1 MIWQDYR
8 KLYANALKQYS
19 PKFKKELQNQVNTY
33 CRTLDYNKI
42 SDKALK
48 KTIYKLHLAMGT
60 KMALISEKAV
70 KRSVKGVYVPM
81 EFKSAKT
88 DAFQFAIIQVLQN
101 DGLDK
106 LAADITDTT
115 KEQIR
120 RYLIESAE
128 KNLTLPQTIALLRT
142 SGITDYRAELI
153 ARTETGRA
161 ANIGSQVGATATGL
175 VTLKEWIASRDA
187 RTRRQPIDQTDH
199 LIMDGVKLPMNAKFQ
214 VPNIKGRLMGENGR
228 YDPMDHPCDSSASA
242 SNVCNCRCT
251 LGYEAVRGANG
262 KLLTLADN
270 PPMGR
275 IGVIWNALQNVIGQS
290 IGKLIA
296 SLIQ

>member
-60 KMALISEKAV
+60 KMALISESAV
-70 KRSVKGVYVPM
+70 KKSVKGVYVPM

-88 DAFQFAIIQVLQN
+88 DAFQYAIIQVLQN
-101 DGLDK
+101 DGLDQ

-120 RYLIESAE
+120 RFLVESAQ
-128 KNLTLPQTIALLRT
+128 KNYTLPETIALLRT

-161 ANIGSQVGATATGL
+161 ANIGSMVGATSTGL
-175 VTLKEWIASRDA
+175 VTIKEWIAARDN
-187 RTRRQPIDQTDH
+187 RTRREPRDHTDH
-199 LIMDGVKLPMNAKFQ
+199 LIMDGTKLPMEKQFQ
-214 VPNIKGRLMGENGR
+214 VPNNQVGLGYEL
-228 YDPMDHPCDSSASA
+228 MDHPCDSKASA
-242 SNVCNCRCT
+242 ANVCNCRCT

-275 IGVIWNALQNVIGQS
+275 IGVIWNALQNVMGQA

>member
-33 CRTLDYNKI
+33 CRTQDYNAI

-60 KMALISEKAV
+60 KMALISESAV
-70 KRSVKGVYVPM
+70 KKSVKGVYVPF
-81 EFKSAKT
+81 EFKSQKT
-88 DAFQFAIIQVLQN
+88 DAYQYAIIQVLQN

-106 LAADITDTT
+106 LASDITDTT

-120 RYLIESAE
+120 RFLIEAAQ
-128 KNLTLPQTIALLRT
+128 KNYSLTETIALLRT
-142 SGITDYRAELI
+142 AGITDYRAELI

-161 ANIGSQVGATATGL
+161 ANIGSMVGATSTGL
-175 VTLKEWIASRDA
+175 VTIKEWIAARDN
-187 RTRRQPIDQTDH
+187 RTRREPRDHTDH
-199 LIMDGVKLPMNAKFQ
+199 LIMDGTKLPMEKQFH
-214 VPNIKGRLMGENGR
+214 VPNNQVGLGYEL
-228 YDPMDHPCDSSASA
+228 MDHPCDSKASA
-242 SNVCNCRCT
+242 ANVCNCRCT

-270 PPMGR
+270 PPIGR
-275 IGVIWNALQNVIGQS
+275 IAVIWNALQNVMGQA

>member
-1 MIWQDYR
+1 MIWQDYK

-60 KMALISEKAV
+60 KMALISESAV
-70 KRSVKGVYVPM
+70 KKSVKGVYVPM
-81 EFKSAKT
+81 EFKSQKT
-88 DAFQFAIIQVLQN
+88 DAFQYAIIQVLQN
-101 DGLDK
+101 DGLDQ
-106 LAADITDTT
+106 LAADITETT
-115 KEQIR
+115 KDQIR
-120 RYLIESAE
+120 RFLIEAAQKNYTLAE
-128 KNLTLPQTIALLRT
+128 TIALLRT

-161 ANIGSQVGATATGL
+161 ANIGSMVGATSTGL
-175 VTLKEWIASRDA
+175 VTIKEWIAARDN
-187 RTRRQPIDQTDH
+187 RTRREPRDHTDH
-199 LIMDGVKLPMNAKFQ
+199 LIMDGTKLPMEKQFQ
-214 VPNIKGRLMGENGR
+214 VPNNQVGLGYEL
-228 YDPMDHPCDSSASA
+228 MDHPCDSKASA
-242 SNVCNCRCT
+242 ANVCNCRCT

-262 KLLTLADN
+262 KLLTLVDN

-275 IGVIWNALQNVIGQS
+275 IGVIWNALQNVMGQA

>member
-60 KMALISEKAV
+60 KMALISESAV
-70 KRSVKGVYVPM
+70 KKSVKGVYVPM

-88 DAFQFAIIQVLQN
+88 DAFQYAIIQVLQN
-101 DGLDK
+101 DGLDQ
-106 LAADITDTT
+106 LAADITNTT

-120 RYLIESAE
+120 RFLIESTQ
-128 KNLTLPQTIALLRT
+128 KNYTLTETIALLRI

-161 ANIGSQVGATATGL
+161 ANIGSMVGATATGL
-175 VTLKEWIASRDA
+175 VTVKEWIAARDN
-187 RTRRQPIDQTDH
+187 RTRREPRDHTDH
-199 LIMDGVKLPMNAKFQ
+199 LIMDGTKLPMEKQFQ
-214 VPNIKGRLMGENGR
+214 VPNNQVGLGYEL
-228 YDPMDHPCDSSASA
+228 MDHPCDSKASA
-242 SNVCNCRCT
+242 ANVCNCRCT

-275 IGVIWNALQNVIGQS
+275 IAVIWNALQNLMGQA

>member
-19 PKFKKELQNQVNTY
+19 PKFKKELQKQVDTY
-33 CRTLDYNKI
+33 CRTQNFNAI
-42 SDKALK
+42 SDKSLK
-48 KTIYKLHLAMGT
+48 KTIYRLHLAMGT
-60 KMALISEKAV
+60 KMAQISESAV
-70 KRSVKGVYVPM
+70 KRSVKGVYVPL
-81 EFKSAKT
+81 EYKSAKT
-88 DAFQFAIIQVLQN
+88 DAFQYAIIQVLQN
-101 DGLDK
+101 DGLDQ

-120 RYLIESAE
+120 RFLIQSVE
-128 KNLTLPQTIALLRT
+128 KNYTLPETIALLRT

-161 ANIGSQVGATATGL
+161 ANIGSMVGATSTGL
-175 VTLKEWIASRDA
+175 VTIKEWISARDN
-187 RTRRQPIDQTDH
+187 RTRREPRDHTDH
-199 LIMDGVKLPMNAKFQ
+199 LIMDGVKLPMEKKFH
-214 VPNIKGRLMGENGR
+214 VPNNQVGLGYEL
-228 YDPMDHPCDSSASA
+228 MDHPCDSKASA
-242 SNVCNCRCT
+242 ANVCNCRCT

-262 KLLTLADN
+262 KLLTLVDN

-275 IGVIWNALQNVIGQS
+275 VAVIWNALQNVIGQS

>member
-33 CRTLDYNKI
+33 CRTQDYSKI

-60 KMALISEKAV
+60 KMALISESAV
-70 KRSVKGVYVPM
+70 KKSVKGVYVPM

-88 DAFQFAIIQVLQN
+88 DAFQYAIIQVLQN
-101 DGLDK
+101 DGLDQ
-106 LAADITDTT
+106 LAADITNTT

-120 RYLIESAE
+120 RFLIESTQ
-128 KNLTLPQTIALLRT
+128 KNYTLTETIALLRI

-161 ANIGSQVGATATGL
+161 ANIGSMVGATATGL
-175 VTLKEWIASRDA
+175 VTVKEWIAARDN
-187 RTRRQPIDQTDH
+187 RTRREPRDHTDH
-199 LIMDGVKLPMNAKFQ
+199 LIMDGTKLPMEKQFQ
-214 VPNIKGRLMGENGR
+214 VPNNQVGLGYEL
-228 YDPMDHPCDSSASA
+228 MDHPCDSKASA
-242 SNVCNCRCT
+242 ANVCNCRCT

-275 IGVIWNALQNVIGQS
+275 IAVIWNALQNLMGQA

>member
-33 CRTLDYNKI
+33 CRTQDYSKI

-60 KMALISEKAV
+60 KMALISESVV
-70 KRSVKGVYVPM
+70 KKSVKGVYVPM
-81 EFKSAKT
+81 EFKSQKT
-88 DAFQFAIIQVLQN
+88 DAFQYAIIQVLQN
-101 DGLDK
+101 DGLDQ
-106 LAADITDTT
+106 LAADITETT
-115 KEQIR
+115 KDQIR
-120 RYLIESAE
+120 RFLVESAQ
-128 KNLTLPQTIALLRT
+128 KNYTLPETIALLRT
-142 SGITDYRAELI
+142 AGITDYRAELI

-161 ANIGSQVGATATGL
+161 ANIGSMVGATSTGL
-175 VTLKEWIASRDA
+175 VTIKEWIAARDN
-187 RTRRQPIDQTDH
+187 RTRREPRDHTDH
-199 LIMDGVKLPMNAKFQ
+199 LIMDGTKLPMEKQFQ
-214 VPNIKGRLMGENGR
+214 VPNNQKGLGYEL
-228 YDPMDHPCDSSASA
+228 MDHPCDSKASA
-242 SNVCNCRCT
+242 ANVCNCRCT

-275 IGVIWNALQNVIGQS
+275 IGVIWNALQNVMGQA

>member
-1 MIWQDYR
+1 MIWQDYK

-33 CRTLDYNKI
+33 CRTLDYSKI

-60 KMALISEKAV
+60 KMAVISESAV
-70 KRSVKGVYVPM
+70 KKSVKGVYVPM
-81 EFKSAKT
+81 EFKSQKT
-88 DAFQFAIIQVLQN
+88 DAFQYAIIQVLQN
-101 DGLDK
+101 DGLDQ
-106 LAADITDTT
+106 LAADITETT

-120 RYLIESAE
+120 RFLIESAE

-161 ANIGSQVGATATGL
+161 ANIGSMVGATSTGL
-175 VTLKEWIASRDA
+175 VTIKEWISARDN
-187 RTRRQPIDQTDH
+187 RTRREPRDHTDH
-199 LIMDGVKLPMNAKFQ
+199 LIMDGTKLPMEKQFQ
-214 VPNIKGRLMGENGR
+214 VPNNQVGLGYEL
-228 YDPMDHPCDSSASA
+228 MDHPCDSKASA
-242 SNVCNCRCT
+242 ANVCNCRCT

-262 KLLTLADN
+262 KLLTLVDN

-275 IGVIWNALQNVIGQS
+275 IGVIWNALQNVMGQA

>member
-33 CRTLDYNKI
+33 CRTQDYSKI

-60 KMALISEKAV
+60 KMAQISESAV
-70 KRSVKGVYVPM
+70 KKSVKGIYVPM

-88 DAFQFAIIQVLQN
+88 DAFQYAIIQVLQN
-101 DGLDK
+101 DGLDQ

-175 VTLKEWIASRDA
+175 VTLKEWIAARDN
-187 RTRRQPIDQTDH
+187 RTRREPRDHTDH
-199 LIMDGVKLPMNAKFQ
+199 LIMDGVKLPMEKQFQ
-214 VPNIKGRLMGENGR
+214 VPNNQVGLGYEF
-228 YDPMDHPCDSSASA
+228 MDHPCDSKASA
-242 SNVCNCRCT
+242 ANVCNCRCT

-275 IGVIWNALQNVIGQS
+275 IAVIWNALQNVMGQAIS
-290 IGKLIA
+290 KLIA